1 MEKIDIWQK
10 GEYTYPLAFD
20 FTPNLRPYLIKDGAV
35 RPCMLVLPGGGYAVA
50 VPPEGELVA
59 KRFNELGYS
68 CFVMTY
74 TTNQL

>member
-20 FTPNLRPYLIKDGAV
+20 FTPNLRAYLIDDDTV
-35 RPCMLVLPGGGYAVA
+35 RPCMMVLPGGGYAVA

-59 KRFNELGYS
+59 TRFNELGYN